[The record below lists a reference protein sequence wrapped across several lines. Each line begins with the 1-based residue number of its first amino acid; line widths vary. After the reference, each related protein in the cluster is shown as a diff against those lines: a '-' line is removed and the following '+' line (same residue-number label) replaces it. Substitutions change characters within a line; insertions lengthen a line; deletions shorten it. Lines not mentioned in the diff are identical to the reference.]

1 MKVWV
6 MTGTYESELF
16 SSVHL
21 TQKGCALACIADVL
35 EFHGIDSEEE
45 ALRVM
50 NDCYAYSGTDG
61 EQTEPFEW
69 DHERLKDMTSEQLWK
84 IFQDWCEITWDR
96 MSDRMYNIDAAPV
109 EIQA

>member
-6 MTGTYESELF
+6 LQGVYESEMF

-21 TQKGCALACIADVL
+21 TEKGCALACIADVID
-35 EFHGIDSEEE
+35 FHGIDSDEE

-50 NDCYAYSGTDG
+50 NNMYGFDG
-61 EQTEPFEW
+61 DDEQCEPYHW
-69 DHERLKDMTSEQLWK
+69 SHEILKEMSSEQLWK
-84 IFQDWCEITWDR
+84 VFNQWCEISWDEFGHR
-96 MSDRMYNIDAAPV
+96 CYNIDAQPM